1 MAYGVDSLSAFP
13 FFTPTVFGNYFSRQY
28 HTTVIRGIEIIYQRG
43 GTGDTQFTSQFSEL
57 PGAVEALGV
66 AGRAGPRMQRCSPG
80 SGSFL
85 GTLRQQQRTG
95 RASTC
100 RKGPKEN
107 TTQPQSKGRKP
118 KCWVHALSSVSAR
131 LGPAVVMVINFLGKG
146 RRKVDN

>member
-80 SGSFL
+80 SGSL
-85 GTLRQQQRTG
+85 LATLRQQQPTG
-95 RASTC
+95 RASA
-100 RKGPKEN
+100 RREGPK
-107 TTQPQSKGRKP
+107 RKYHTAP
-118 KCWVHALSSVSAR
+118 K
-131 LGPAVVMVINFLGKG
+131 
-146 RRKVDN
+146 